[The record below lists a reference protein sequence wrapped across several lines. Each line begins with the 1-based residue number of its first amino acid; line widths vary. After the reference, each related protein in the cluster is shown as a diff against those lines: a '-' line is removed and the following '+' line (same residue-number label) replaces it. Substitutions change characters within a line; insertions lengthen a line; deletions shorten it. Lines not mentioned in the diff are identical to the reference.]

1 MRRVSVERL
10 NEGDILGRTIYTA
23 QGRVLLGSGVP
34 LTISLISRLKQMGIT
49 IVYQNDEQTRDIIIE
64 DVISEENRRN
74 ATTLIEL
81 ASDAINLKKNFDE
94 FGIKKAVNNIV
105 EDILSQKKIVLNL
118 MDMRSFDN
126 QMYAH
131 AVNVCV
137 LSTVLA
143 KTQGLDRDKID
154 AMAQGALLHDIGTTK
169 LPKSLINKRT
179 PFTEKEFELYRTH
192 TQIGFDIL
200 REKKDL
206 SILSAHVAFQHHE
219 WLNATGYPRQ
229 LVGDQIHLIAQIVGI
244 ADFYDNLVN
253 DGPGHQRIAPNEAC
267 EYLMGSSGRIFN
279 QDLVVAFLKHV
290 AIFPTGSQ
298 VKLSNGE
305 VGVVVKQHDGLPLR
319 PFVRVFREGSNHLNF
334 QIKEYNLVE
343 EQTLL
348 ISGIL
353 E

>member
-34 LTISLISRLKQMGIT
+34 LNISLISRLKQMGIT
-49 IVYQNDEQTRDIIIE
+49 IVYINDEQTSDIIIE
-64 DVISEENRRN
+64 DVISEANRRD

-81 ASDAINLKKNFDE
+81 VSNSINLKKNFDE
-94 FGIKKAVNNIV
+94 FGIKKAVNNII
-105 EDILSQKKIVLNL
+105 EDILSQKNIVLNL

-126 QMYAH
+126 QLYAH

-137 LSTVLA
+137 LSTVLG
-143 KTQGLDRDKID
+143 KTQGLARDKLD

-169 LPKSLINKRT
+169 LPKDLITKRT
-179 PFTEKEFELYRTH
+179 PFTEKESELYRTH
-192 TQIGFDIL
+192 TQIGYDIL

-219 WLNATGYPRQ
+219 WLDASGYPRK
-229 LVGDQIHLIAQIVGI
+229 LAGDQIHSVAQIVGI
-244 ADFYDNLVN
+244 SDFYDNLVN
-253 DGPGHQRIAPNEAC
+253 DGPGHERIAPNEAC
-267 EYLMGSSGRIFN
+267 EFLMGSSGRLFN
-279 QDLVVAFLKHV
+279 RDLVVAFLKHV

-298 VKLSNGE
+298 VKLSNGK
-305 VGVVVKQHDGLPLR
+305 VGVVVRQNDGLPLR
-319 PFVRVFREGSNHLNF
+319 PVVRVFHKDLNEVNF
-334 QIKEYNLVE
+334 QVKEYNLVE
-343 EQTLL
+343 EHTLL
-348 ISGIL
+348 ISSIL